1 MEPYED
7 RPRDRIAEQ
16 IECYIIEHGLKE
28 GDSLPSERQL
38 CESWNCNR
46 MTFRSAAKRLIN
58 AGILAK
64 NPLVNYYIPPSKLNR
79 NLQDLTS
86 LTEFVRG
93 LGLNLTNRLLDQTII
108 KASPKLA
115 AQFFLEKG
123 SPILRI
129 IRLRLIEGDPVSID
143 TSYVSCEKF
152 PNIDQYE
159 FEKLSL
165 YAILENEYGVVM
177 DHGQEEINLTFAN
190 EDESELLGIEAGA
203 SLFYLKG
210 TTFDNNN
217 EVIEVFK
224 SVARSDKIRFVS
236 ELSKQ

>member
-1 MEPYED
+1 MEPYEN

-16 IECYIIEHGLKE
+16 IECYIIEHDLKE

-58 AGILAK
+58 AGVLAK

-86 LTEFVRG
+86 LTEFVRS
-93 LGLNLTNRLLDQTII
+93 LGLNLTNRLLDQSII
-108 KASPKLA
+108 KATPKLA
-115 AQFFLEKG
+115 AQFFTEKG

-129 IRLRLIEGDPVSID
+129 IRLRLIEGEPVSID
-143 TSYVSCEKF
+143 TSYVSCAKF
-152 PNIDQYE
+152 PNIDQYD
-159 FEKLSL
+159 FEKNSL
-165 YAILENEYGVVM
+165 YAILEKEYGLVF
-177 DHGQEEINLTFAN
+177 DHGLEEINLTFAN
-190 EDESELLGIEAGA
+190 DEETELLEIEEGA

-210 TTFDNNN
+210 MTFDSNN

-224 SVARSDKIRFVS
+224 SVVRSDKIRFVS
-236 ELSKQ
+236 ELSK

>member
-1 MEPYED
+1 M
-7 RPRDRIAEQ
+7 
-16 IECYIIEHGLKE
+16 
-28 GDSLPSERQL
+28 
-38 CESWNCNR
+38 
-46 MTFRSAAKRLIN
+46 
-58 AGILAK
+58 
-64 NPLVNYYIPPSKLNR
+64 
-79 NLQDLTS
+79 
-86 LTEFVRG
+86 RG

-165 YAILENEYGVVM
+165 YAILENEFGVVM

-210 TTFDNNN
+210 TAFDNNN

>member
-1 MEPYED
+1 
-7 RPRDRIAEQ
+7 
-16 IECYIIEHGLKE
+16 
-28 GDSLPSERQL
+28 
-38 CESWNCNR
+38 

-58 AGILAK
+58 AGVLAK

-108 KASPKLA
+108 KATSKLA

-165 YAILENEYGVVM
+165 YAILENEFGVVM

>member
-1 MEPYED
+1 MEPYEN

-93 LGLNLTNRLLDQTII
+93 LGLHLTNRLLDQTII
-108 KASPKLA
+108 KATPKLA
-115 AQFFLEKG
+115 AQFFTDAG

-129 IRLRLIEGDPVSID
+129 IRLRLIEGEPISID
-143 TSYVSCEKF
+143 TSYVLCAKF
-152 PNIDQYE
+152 PKIDQYD
-159 FEKLSL
+159 FEELSL
-165 YAILENEYGVVM
+165 YGVLEDEYGVVI
-177 DHGQEEINLTFAN
+177 DHGNEEINLTFAN
-190 EDESELLGIEAGA
+190 DEESELLGIEEGA

-210 TTFDNNN
+210 TTFDIND

-236 ELSKQ
+236 ELRKQ